1 MSNHQQLAG
10 VDWAILVL
18 YLLFTLAVG
27 LFWRRRATRSI
38 SEFFLSGRN
47 LPWWVAGTSMVATTF
62 GSDTPLLVAGLVG
75 QRGVAGNWWWWSF
88 VMSNMLTVFFFAKI
102 WRRSGVTTDV
112 EFSELR
118 YGGRGARYLRG
129 FRSLYFGGLINTIVI
144 GWIMLGGQGII
155 CTLLNISPKATVD
168 ILGISAPLSLAV
180 VFGLVLFVAFY
191 STMAGLWGVVS
202 TDLIQFALATVGCL
216 ALAYYV
222 VNSAEVGG
230 LSGLREGVIRHHP
243 LADGALALF
252 PQVGGGGAVG
262 ISIFW
267 FCTMMGAQWWA
278 SWYPGSEPGG
288 GGYIVQRVLASRD
301 ERAAQ
306 LSTLWFTV
314 AHYAVRPWPWILVA
328 LAGFVIWPDT
338 ASLFPESWGLDAGR
352 ARELTFIAAI
362 PRFLPTGLSG
372 LMLASLIAALMST
385 VDTHMNWGASYL
397 VNDLYR
403 RFFVSDRPEKH
414 YVVVSRLL
422 MLVTVIIAA
431 VLSVVFLDNIQA
443 ANELL
448 VSIGAGAGLV
458 YIMRWFWPRINAYS
472 ELASMLGALV
482 SSQVISRIHAPF
494 AELNSDDQMAAK
506 LLVNIA
512 CTTLI
517 WLVVT
522 FLTPPEDESTLRN
535 FYTRCKPSGPWWRKF
550 AAERNLEAPQKD
562 AKLGLDWLLGSFMV
576 WAAILFVGTLLLGGG
591 HAVIYGLAL
600 VGTALYLVFRLRPGS
615 AATS

>member
-1 MSNHQQLAG
+1 MNSQEPLAN
-10 VDWAILVL
+10 VDWAILAL
-18 YLLFTLAVG
+18 YLVFTLAVG
-27 LFWRRRATRSI
+27 FFWRRRATS
-38 SEFFLSGRN
+38 STNEFFLSGRN
-47 LPWWVAGTSMVATTF
+47 LPWWLAGTSMVATTF

-88 VMSNMLTVFFFAKI
+88 VMSNMLTVFLFAKI

-118 YGGRGARYLRG
+118 YGGKGARYLRG
-129 FRSLYFGGLINTIVI
+129 FRALYFGGLINTIVI

-155 CTLLNISPKATVD
+155 CTLLNISPQAK
-168 ILGISAPLSLAV
+168 ISFVGFSIPLSLAL
-180 VFGLVLFVAFY
+180 VFGLILFVTFY

-202 TDLIQFALATVGCL
+202 TDLVQFALATVGCL
-216 ALAYYV
+216 LLAYYV
-222 VNSAEVGG
+222 VTSPEVGG
-230 LSGLREGVIRHHP
+230 LAGLRQGVIENHP
-243 LADGALALF
+243 LGEGALALF
-252 PQVGGGGAVG
+252 PRVGGGGALG

-301 ERAAQ
+301 ERSAQ
-306 LSTLWFTV
+306 LSTLWFTI

-328 LAGFVIWPDT
+328 LAGFVVWPDT
-338 ASLFPESWGLDAGR
+338 TALFPESWGLDAGR

-362 PRFLPTGLSG
+362 PRFLPPGLSG

-403 RFFVSDRPEKH
+403 RFFVADQADSH
-414 YVVVSRLL
+414 YVVVSKLL
-422 MLVTVIIAA
+422 MLATVVLAA
-431 VLSVVFLDNIQA
+431 LLSVLFLDNIQA

-458 YIMRWFWPRINAYS
+458 YIMRWFWPRINAWS

-482 SSQVISRIHAPF
+482 SSQVLSRMNAPF
-494 AELNSDDQMAAK
+494 AGLSPDDQMAAK
-506 LLVNIA
+506 LLANIA
-512 CTTLI
+512 LTTLI
-517 WLVVT
+517 WLAVT
-522 FLTPPEDESTLRN
+522 FLTPAEDEATLRT
-535 FYTRCKPSGPWWRKF
+535 FYLRCRPSGPWWRRF
-550 AAERNLEAPQKD
+550 GSDRNLVLAEKD
-562 AKLGLDWLLGSFMV
+562 VKLGLDWLMGSLMV
-576 WAAILFVGTLLLGGG
+576 WAAILLVGSLLLGVGNPTLYGVAFVGT
-591 HAVIYGLAL
+591 AV
-600 VGTALYLVFRLRPGS
+600 YLFSRLR
-615 AATS
+615 